1 MQRTFKAIAALSV
14 LALSACGHIV
24 TLYPRGGDD
33 QATGTLNDGSRNMSV
48 NLKGSTYTGKFVP
61 GQTFGFA
68 VGQSLGAASSFG
80 TAMMVGMSVQK
91 TGFSRAQR
99 ATKRLWR

>member
-1 MQRTFKAIAALSV
+1 MRLLISLAALT
-14 LALSACGHIV
+14 LAACGHIV
-24 TLYPRGGDD
+24 TLYPRGGGD

-48 NLKGSTYTGKFVP
+48 TLKGSTYTGKFVP

-80 TAMMVGMSVQK
+80 TAMMVGNSNQSSALLVSTDGKSVL
-91 TGFSRAQR
+91 RC
-99 ATKRLWR
+99 